1 MAEKADL
8 IIVGAGPG
16 GSAAAYYA
24 ARSGLDALLIDRQQ
38 FPRGKPCGDGLMPH
52 TASEIALMGLSS
64 WLEEPHHGKFSGLA
78 LHTQTTHFN
87 QPLPPTLYGPHGY
100 VVPRIETDAKLLER
114 ARSAGARFRGGVR
127 VTKIL
132 RSPAGEVQGV
142 ATEADGD
149 LLGYEAPL
157 VVVADGSGGGLAGE
171 LKAHQNVVA
180 RRKYF
185 RSVSGPDQ
193 DHIHIFA
200 TRDMSER
207 GGGYGWVFY
216 LGNGHANVGAG
227 VSTRTLERTGRNLKD
242 FFDRFL
248 EEPVLAEWL
257 KEAKPEGSLKSW
269 SLRTGMWGAS
279 RYTRG
284 LMLVGDAGSMIHP
297 ISGEGVGYAMES
309 GRLAASFAH
318 AAHAG
323 KDFSA
328 SLLSGHEK
336 QLRKQRARE
345 QLSGLALIKAL
356 PNLEVLETLFKA
368 SESDAAARQTMVEI
382 FTGDTPTYG
391 LLRHPRLLT
400 NTLQNNIRTAR
411 RLVDE
416 ALIIPSKRPYV
427 RKA

>member
-1 MAEKADL
+1 MPPPLDRRLDLAVLPTPLQPADRLGAALGMVPGALWVKRDDLTGLAGGGNKARKLEYLCADAMGQ
-8 IIVGAGPG
+8 GADVLVTG
-16 GSAAAYYA
+16 GGAQSNHVRMTAAAA
-24 ARSGLDALLIDRQQ
+24 NRLGLDCTVI
-38 FPRGKPCGDGLMPH
+38 
-52 TASEIALMGLSS
+52 
-64 WLEEPHHGKFSGLA
+64 
-78 LHTQTTHFN
+78 
-87 QPLPPTLYGPHGY
+87 
-100 VVPRIETDAKLLER
+100 V
-114 ARSAGARFRGGVR
+114 AGARPETATGNGV
-127 VTKIL
+127 L
-132 RSPAGEVQGV
+132 LE
-142 ATEADGD
+142 
-149 LLGYEAPL
+149 LLGPEVVHVGDRGPMDYYAIEAAIDDTADRLAAQGRRPYRMPIGGATSVGAL
-157 VVVADGSGGGLAGE
+157 GYVRAALELREQAAAVWGGEAVDVVVVADGSGGGLAGE

-180 RRKYF
+180 RRQYF
-185 RSVSGPDQ
+185 RSVSGPGQ

-200 TRDMSER
+200 TRDMNER

-257 KEAKPEGSLKSW
+257 KEAKPEGSPKSW

-279 RYTRG
+279 RYTWG

-345 QLSGLALIKAL
+345 QLSGVAVE
-356 PNLEVLETLFKA
+356 LE
-368 SESDAAARQTMVEI
+368 Q
-382 FTGDTPTYG
+382 
-391 LLRHPRLLT
+391 
-400 NTLQNNIRTAR
+400 
-411 RLVDE
+411 LVG
-416 ALIIPSKRPYV
+416 SFRV
-427 RKA
+427 